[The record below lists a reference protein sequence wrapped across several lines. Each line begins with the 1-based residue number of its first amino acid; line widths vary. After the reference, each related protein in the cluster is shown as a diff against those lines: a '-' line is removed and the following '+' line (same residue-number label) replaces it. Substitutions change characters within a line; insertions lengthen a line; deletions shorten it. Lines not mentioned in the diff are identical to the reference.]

1 MRPDRDAPADQRR
14 PPAVMRREIAS
25 PWGKLVL
32 VAEGNALIGIGFAD
46 AADLPMPEPGQSL
59 RPRDEHTG
67 PLAAPTET
75 GLLDRAEAQLAAYAG
90 GTLQRFDLPL
100 RMRGTAFQ
108 VAVWT
113 ALARVPFGT
122 AVSYGEL
129 AALAGRPSAVR
140 AVGGAVGRNPWVIVV
155 PCHRV
160 LAARGALGGFSSG
173 LARKRA
179 LLRHEGILWR
189 EPAAVPASG
198 R

>member
-1 MRPDRDAPADQRR
+1 
-14 PPAVMRREIAS
+14 MRREIAS
-25 PWGKLVL
+25 PWGRLVL
-32 VAEGNALIGIGFAD
+32 LADGAALSGIHFAD
-46 AADLPMPEPGQSL
+46 AADLPAKEQAQPLRQSHEEARL
-59 RPRDEHTG
+59 
-67 PLAAPTET
+67 LAASSEAD
-75 GLLDRAEAQLAAYAG
+75 LLDRAETQLAAYG
-90 GTLQRFDLPL
+90 DGKLQRFDLPL

-108 VAVWT
+108 VAVWA
-113 ALARVPFGT
+113 ALARVPFG
-122 AVSYGEL
+122 ASVSYGEL
-129 AALAGRPSAVR
+129 AARAGRPRAVR